1 MHISKEEDKIHKA
14 LRKSQEKILD
24 KMAQIEM
31 DIHHHHIKHG
41 GDIGFIDAFK
51 NLGNTIKSGFED
63 KIIHP
68 VEDLGNQIKSGF
80 EDKIIHPFEDK
91 IISPVQQ
98 QINSLPQKT
107 QDIINKLPDKIKNS
121 PQFQQTIDFITKK
134 KGGLASSLLHN
145 GLPAFTS
152 ALGGATATLLAPE
165 AGPLAGIAG
174 STAGGYAGKELSDYI
189 GNKTGV
195 GLKRKMKGKGYGGR
209 KPTAGDQDWM
219 DKHPNRGYNN
229 TPQSNTPPPPPA
241 GLGLRKKKMKGRGT
255 DPNIMTPSERAS
267 FQKALEKSDR
277 VHRQRIGMPPKPID
291 VPVNQVNNIP
301 QGSGGGIRK
310 KKSKK
315 YYSSSSDSDSDY
327 RPKRKSN
334 NSALQQL
341 LVANRDAEEKELKK
355 SQLMLNRH
363 MVEEMKAIRNA
374 RPIDQQA
381 LQKVT
386 PYPVGGRGIKKLVGT
401 KKGNRARGDIVA
413 EVMKKHG
420 LSLGEASKYV
430 SKNNLY

>member
-1 MHISKEEDKIHKA
+1 MPKISKEENAIHKKIM
-14 LRKSQEKILD
+14 KSQEKILN

-195 GLKRKMKGKGYGGR
+195 GLKNISKEKQRR
-209 KPTAGDQDWM
+209 I
-219 DKHPNRGYNN
+219 
-229 TPQSNTPPPPPA
+229 
-241 GLGLRKKKMKGRGT
+241 KGRGT

-277 VHRQRIGMPPKPID
+277 VHRQRIGLPPKPID

-301 QGSGGGIRK
+301 QGSGGGLRK
-310 KKSKK
+310 SKSKSKSKK
-315 YYSSSSDSDSDY
+315 YYSSSSDSDSDF
-327 RPKRKSN
+327 RPKRKTN

-341 LVANRDAEEKELKK
+341 LVANKDKEDKELKK
-355 SQLMLNRH
+355 SQLMINRH
-363 MVEEMKAIRNA
+363 LAEEVKALRGA
-374 RPIDQQA
+374 RGAPA
-381 LQKVT
+381 KFT
-386 PYPVGGRGIKKLVGT
+386 GYGIKKLVGT
-401 KKGNRARGDIVA
+401 KRGNRARGDIVA
-413 EVMKKHG
+413 EVMKKQG
-420 LSLGEASKYV
+420 LTLGEASKYV
-430 SKNNLY
+430 SKHNLY